1 MLSAVGA
8 GDVGQAAG
16 HTGVE
21 GLLPYP
27 PAPVPGAGCARGVD
41 PGVATQ
47 AQQIL
52 HGGDGQTTGGHPRP
66 AHRAPAEAL
75 VLPQAQVVEGIVP
88 LGGGGLLKSHWTKVG
103 VSWVPV

>member
-47 AQQIL
+47 AQ
-52 HGGDGQTTGGHPRP
+52 H
-66 AHRAPAEAL
+66 AL
-75 VLPQAQVVEGIVP
+75 TQPGFLFFAQMLSEE
-88 LGGGGLLKSHWTKVG
+88 
-103 VSWVPV
+103 